1 MMAAMRKGS
10 RSSRGFTLLEVGI
23 GLVLLGLILG
33 VALPSVN
40 SLSGAELR
48 KTTGLLQ
55 GLFRDTY
62 SRAALSGNSHRIVF
76 DMDNHGYWVEVTQGL
91 AVMKRERQELGA
103 EGAALLDVIDE
114 RIDGL
119 EDSRDEE
126 DVEKIRLYGGPTWQ
140 PIEGEL
146 GRPSQLHPDVRF
158 FQIWVEYLEEG
169 ASAGQVA
176 VHFFPG
182 GYTQEAFISLTDDD
196 SGDRTLTLVAAPL
209 TGETYI
215 EEEIPEVPFDD

>member
-1 MMAAMRKGS
+1 MRS
-10 RSSRGFTLLEVGI
+10 QRRTNYGFTLLEVGI

-33 VALPSVN
+33 VAVPSVN
-40 SLSGAELR
+40 SLSGVELK

-76 DMDNHGYWVEVTQGL
+76 DLDNRAFWVEATTGL
-91 AVMKRERQELGA
+91 AVMKRERQELGS
-103 EGAALLDVIDE
+103 EGQALLDVIDE
-114 RIDGL
+114 RLEGL

-126 DVEKIRLYGGPTWQ
+126 DLEKIRLYGGPSWQ
-140 PIEGEL
+140 PVDDEF
-146 GRPSQLHPDVRF
+146 GRPTPLHPDIRYHKV
-158 FQIWVEYLEEG
+158 WVEYLDDATSSG
-169 ASAGQVA
+169 KVA

-182 GYTQEAFISLTDDD
+182 GYTQESFISLTDDD
-196 SGDRTLTLVAAPL
+196 EGSRTLTLVAAPL

-215 EEEIPEVPFDD
+215 ETDFPEIPILD